1 MKNSLQK
8 LLLIALLLAL
18 PITTFAKSKEKED
31 STYCPLHTALEF
43 NIGGG
48 AWKDKYLS
56 YLTYDGIDFSVGVE
70 MMRARKGDSK
80 WVQQHQLR
88 YMYNSGSINISGM
101 GASKVHMF
109 NYTFGYMHH
118 QTVASKLRLYYGF
131 DINALAGV
139 ISNTHGGNNPTTY
152 KVNVSAGF
160 TGMAVYDFN
169 LGKRPITARY
179 QMSLPVF
186 AFFNQAKQGYS
197 HDLSSGWHLT
207 TWDGQFNMRNRLL
220 FDIHFNTWAL
230 RLGYNNDIMTN
241 YATTNYFQ
249 YVSHSLVIGFA
260 GDLMRWSENSIN
272 KKIKPALYIY

>member
-1 MKNSLQK
+1 MKIKLTK
-8 LLLIALLLAL
+8 LLCIVALLTL
-18 PITTFAKSKEKED
+18 PVSAFAKQKEKED

-88 YMYNSGSINISGM
+88 YIYNSGSISISGK
-101 GASKVHMF
+101 GQSKSHLF

-118 QTVASKLRLYYGF
+118 QTVAPKLRLYYGF
-131 DINALAGV
+131 DINALAGM
-139 ISNTHGGNNPTTY
+139 INNAHGGNNPMSI
-152 KVNVSAGF
+152 KGNLSVGF
-160 TGMAVYDFN
+160 TGMAVYDFH
-169 LGKRPITARY
+169 LGKCPITARY
-179 QMSLPVF
+179 QMSLPVIGI
-186 AFFNQAKQGYS
+186 FNQVKQGYNNIIN
-197 HDLSSGWHLT
+197 GWHFA
-207 TWDGQFNMRNRLL
+207 TWNGQFNMRNRLL
-220 FDIHFNTWAL
+220 FDLHFDSWAL

-249 YVSHSLVIGFA
+249 HVSHNLVIGFA
-260 GDLMRWSENSIN
+260 GDLMRWSENNMN